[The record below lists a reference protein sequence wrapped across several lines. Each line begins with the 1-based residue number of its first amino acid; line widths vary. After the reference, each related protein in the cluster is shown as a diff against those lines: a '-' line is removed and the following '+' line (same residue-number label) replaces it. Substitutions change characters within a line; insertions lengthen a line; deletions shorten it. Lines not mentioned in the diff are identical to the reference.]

1 MSRKFAVT
9 RTIEKTEAIA
19 LVFDKTTAEP
29 LNDKVIIGHK
39 LTDDRAVERAV
50 RKVVEADPNMKL
62 IEVID
67 YKTVSQLLGITEED
81 FMAHAVELDPK
92 NRKPI
97 EAESNN

>member
-9 RTIEKTEAIA
+9 RTIEKTEAVVLA
-19 LVFDKTTAEP
+19 FDKTTAEP
-29 LNDKVIIGHK
+29 LNGKVVIGHK
-39 LTDDRAVERAV
+39 LTDDRAIERAV

-92 NRKPI
+92 TRKPI
-97 EAESNN
+97 EANSNN